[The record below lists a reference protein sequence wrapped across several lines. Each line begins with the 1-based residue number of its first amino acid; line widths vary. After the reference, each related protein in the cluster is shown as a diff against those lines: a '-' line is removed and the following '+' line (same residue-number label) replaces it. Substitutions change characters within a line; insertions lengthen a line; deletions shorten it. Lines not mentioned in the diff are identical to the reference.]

1 MYQQSKLQLFSSTY
15 HLERNMENKLKG
27 KFANCSINRVFCE
40 NRHNSCVVVSD
51 CFLFVC
57 SVANYFKKPC
67 ATFS

>member
-15 HLERNMENKLKG
+15 HLERNMANKLKG
-27 KFANCSINRVFCE
+27 KFAKLQQQPCVH
-40 NRHNSCVVVSD
+40 HNSCVVVSD

-57 SVANYFKKPC
+57 IVANYFKKLC